1 MNACVNNKNKGK
13 MKVTP
18 VQRFPK
24 CVTFGEKNIIVAL
37 LSSFPRFFFF
47 VRNTKKFWAI
57 DLKRHFILSILTSF
71 INDEVLI
78 PKIKKERVDIW
89 FESIA

>member
-18 VQRFPK
+18 VKRFPK

-37 LSSFPRFFFF
+37 LSSFRRFL
-47 VRNTKKFWAI
+47 VRNTKKSWAI
-57 DLKRHFILSILTSF
+57 DLQRHFVLSILTSV

-78 PKIKKERVDIW
+78 PKIRKG
-89 FESIA
+89 ES

>member
-18 VQRFPK
+18 VKRLPK

-37 LSSFPRFFFF
+37 LSSFPPFF

-57 DLKRHFILSILTSF
+57 DLQRHFVLSILTSV

-78 PKIKKERVDIW
+78 PKIRKG
-89 FESIA
+89 ES